1 MAGERRRLRE
11 CRPARL
17 CHNRL
22 SQSRREGA
30 GIGADDRRRGLGFN
44 HDGRRARPG
53 VENKP
58 NNSIMRDKGGYRA

>member
-11 CRPARL
+11 RRPARL
-17 CHNRL
+17 RHNRL
-22 SQSRREGA
+22 GQSRRERV

-44 HDGRRARPG
+44 HDGRKARPG

-58 NNSIMRDKGGYRA
+58 NNDLTRDKGGYRA